1 MVCPVVRGE
10 VSFVRLTEANMPT
23 PATASVTKKRL
34 ADIVA
39 PLCNEA
45 DVTAPSPELSLLR

>member
-1 MVCPVVRGE
+1 MVCLAVRGE

-23 PATASVTKKRL
+23 PATASVTEKRL

-39 PLCNEA
+39 PL
-45 DVTAPSPELSLLR
+45 